1 MIKLSRK
8 RSEKSGLPPGS
19 AIHVGEKRVEK
30 TVITLI
36 RYDADRFASE
46 MFDSLEACIKQ
57 KEEKGVT
64 WINVDGLHETGLIER
79 LGEQFGIHPLIIEDV
94 LNTQQRPKADIFD
107 DYIYITLK
115 MHSYDREKGEISV
128 EQVSIILGEDFVLT
142 FQEQPGDIFTSLRD
156 RIKAGRGKVRR
167 MGADYLAYCLIDA
180 VVDNY
185 FMILEG
191 VGEEIEDIEEE
202 LLERPD
208 PDTVQDIHAIKR
220 EMILLRKAIW
230 PLRELLGVLN
240 REETELIKKETEIYL
255 RDVYDHTVQV
265 IETVETYRD
274 MIAGM
279 LDIYLS
285 SVSYR
290 MNEIMKV
297 LTIFAAIFIPL
308 TFVAG
313 LYGMNFDPGAG
324 PFNMPELRWR
334 YGYPAVL
341 AFMMFLVI
349 SMGIYFKRKK
359 WF

>member
-1 MIKLSRK
+1 MLTLVRK

-19 AIHVGEKRVEK
+19 VIHVGEKKVEK
-30 TVITLI
+30 TGFTLI
-36 RYDADRFASE
+36 RYDAEKFSME
-46 MFDSLEACIKQ
+46 KIDSLEECLRLKGS
-57 KEEKGVT
+57 EGVT
-64 WINVDGLHETGLIER
+64 WINVDGLHETDVIEK
-79 LGEQFGIHPLIIEDV
+79 LGERFGIHLLIVEDI
-94 LNTQQRPKADIFD
+94 LNTQQRSKADIFD
-107 DYIYITLK
+107 DYIYVAIK
-115 MHSYDREKGEISV
+115 MHSSVAETMEISV
-128 EQVSIILGEDFVLT
+128 EQLSLVLGADFVLT
-142 FQEQPGDIFTSLRD
+142 FQEQPGDIFDALRK
-156 RIKAGRGKVRR
+156 RIEGGKGKVRR

-185 FMILEG
+185 FKILES

-202 LLERPD
+202 LLENPS
-208 PDTVQDIHAIKR
+208 PETVQHIHIIKR
-220 EMILLRKAIW
+220 EMILLRKSVW
-230 PLRELLGVLN
+230 PLRDLIGLLN
-240 REETELIKKETEIYL
+240 REETDLIKEGTEIYL

-265 IETVETYRD
+265 IDTVETYRD

-308 TFVAG
+308 TFIVG
-313 LYGMNFDPGAG
+313 LYGMNFDPDSG

-341 AFMMFLVI
+341 AFMALIVVG
-349 SMGIYFKRKK
+349 MGFYFKRKK